1 MAQTDKTGRAG
12 EHYVA
17 AELNRRGA
25 YASPF
30 SGNVPGID
38 IVATDGRQEGMAC
51 IQVKTKRFAN
61 QRWPVSLRHGWKDIP
76 TDVSCLCL
84 NTCDPGRCAEASVK
98 VSPHRHHDDATSL
111 YDLDEVEGKNGHFW
125 VFVSLE
131 EELQYWIVPDDVV
144 RDGIRKRFIKYL
156 EERGGHR
163 PGSSHHSLVA
173 SVFEVDLAPWQ
184 SRWDKL
190 GLGLDGP
197 EGDLEP
203 GVDEPESEEL

>member
-17 AELNRRGA
+17 AELNKRGA

-38 IVATDGRQEGMAC
+38 IVATDDGRERMAY
-51 IQVKTKRFAN
+51 IQVKTKRFAR
-61 QRWPVSLRHGWKDIP
+61 QRWPLSLRHAWDIP
-76 TDVSCLCL
+76 KDVSCLCL
-84 NTCDPGRCAEASVK
+84 GTCDPARCAEASVK
-98 VSPHRHHDDATSL
+98 VSPHPHHPDATSL
-111 YDLDEVEGKNGHFW
+111 YTLPKMEGKPQHFW

-131 EELQYWIVPDDVV
+131 ELQYWIVPDNVV
-144 RDGIRKRFIKYL
+144 REDIRQRVTQYL
-156 EERGGHR
+156 GERGGHR

-190 GLGLDGP
+190 D
-197 EGDLEP
+197 
-203 GVDEPESEEL
+203 